1 MRHASFWGATWRG
14 FAVLGVYHQV
24 ALQLLRACPAF
35 AILIPAAI
43 AIYLLWPRTRY
54 FGNTAPLLVAA
65 LFIVLGIAHPHVAGA
80 GFLLASVPFLFIFVS
95 GVLAD
100 LMETPFRTL
109 VIACVWALVAA
120 NILRNLLALAQI
132 PRG

>member
-1 MRHASFWGATWRG
+1 VAT
-14 FAVLGVYHQV
+14 
-24 ALQLLRACPAF
+24 
-35 AILIPAAI
+35 
-43 AIYLLWPRTRY
+43 
-54 FGNTAPLLVAA
+54 

-100 LMETPFRTL
+100 LMETPFRAL
-109 VIACVWALVAA
+109 VTAAVWALVGAY
-120 NILRNLLALAQI
+120 ILWSLLALTQI